1 MAIDALIK
9 AAAAAGYLVRAGE
22 KPFYP
27 WEYGYSRVVYQP
39 VKRKIMRGISK
50 YMYKKTKDKVYA
62 KARASI
68 DLLSRQV
75 EQLAKRL
82 PPEVTDHIARR
93 LSFLGKTIKLT
104 GSKISPKIVVDEL
117 KTARDY
123 AKKKAKEYGILAKRY
138 PKDVLEKIQSAKD
151 IAKRFKGANLFRQK
165 DWATDF
171 FKQYKKEGK
180 YVYTDREPFSGT
192 EYEGVAE
199 LFNQNSTNPIVD
211 ENVVVEE
218 DLLVP
223 VPEDEGIV
231 EQHTQKRLREPGPK
245 EIDNM
250 IGDVADLV
258 DSVFE
263 RKKRIKLSKGA
274 KIAKDLLKGGLP
286 SQYSNISISDVPI
299 VVDSINKANR
309 QKLHYNTFRAGR
321 SNDYIPTQTM
331 VNFLKNKF

>member
-1 MAIDALIK
+1 MKTTYAL
-9 AAAAAGYLVRAGE
+9 
-22 KPFYP
+22 
-27 WEYGYSRVVYQP
+27 
-39 VKRKIMRGISK
+39 
-50 YMYKKTKDKVYA
+50 
-62 KARASI
+62 
-68 DLLSRQV
+68 
-75 EQLAKRL
+75 
-82 PPEVTDHIARR
+82 
-93 LSFLGKTIKLT
+93 LT
-104 GSKISPKIVVDEL
+104 NNNYVDF
-117 KTARDY
+117 
-123 AKKKAKEYGILAKRY
+123 
-138 PKDVLEKIQSAKD
+138 
-151 IAKRFKGANLFRQK
+151 IAK
-165 DWATDF
+165 
-171 FKQYKKEGK
+171 
-180 YVYTDREPFSGT
+180 
-192 EYEGVAE
+192 
-199 LFNQNSTNPIVD
+199 
-211 ENVVVEE
+211 
-218 DLLVP
+218 
-223 VPEDEGIV
+223 GIV